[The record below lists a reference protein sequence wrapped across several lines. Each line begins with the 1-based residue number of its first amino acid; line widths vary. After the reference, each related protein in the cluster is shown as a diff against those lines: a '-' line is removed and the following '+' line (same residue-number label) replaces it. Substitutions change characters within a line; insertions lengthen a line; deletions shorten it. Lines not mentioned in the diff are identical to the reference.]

1 MSVSSQPRSAPG
13 RPQARLPECSGAWVD
28 YRPRV
33 LDVLQTLEGYGD
45 RNDWIGTDPYE
56 GLNATRL
63 VGPLRRSF
71 RGRQLIIQSVKRS
84 PVDLRRP
91 LGIEPAQNSATL
103 AWVASCYARSDLL
116 NEEESERKLR
126 RTLDSLKQL
135 RCGGFEEPCWGYHFD
150 TQSRVFFYSR
160 RAPNTIATA
169 FAAQALLDAF
179 DRTGEEWML
188 EEAAGAG
195 RFFLRHI
202 AQTKADRGAYFGY
215 IVGDRSPIQNANTHV
230 CAVLARLSRHLDDER
245 FLRPAQ
251 DGIEYA
257 LSRQRPD
264 GSWLYG
270 ERSDL
275 AWVDGYHHGYVLD
288 ALRVCDDAG
297 LDDRLAGAIE
307 RGLRYYE
314 RELLLPDGTPK
325 YFSHKTY
332 PIDSQ
337 SCAQAI
343 QTFSIA
349 ATRDPSYIEPA
360 RRVFDWTIEQHA
372 SLRRAVHVPAEAV
385 LDQPTCRTCGGWWRR
400 CCLALTHM
408 SNAERRLAEPSETR
422 PEGSREADGTTT
434 KPDSRTPPGAPQRSG
449 APGAEVVLPREPR
462 YRRPQLRRA
471 AGHRPGERHRHVTDL
486 RH

>member
-1 MSVSSQPRSAPG
+1 MSVSSETRSAPVRSSDRG
-13 RPQARLPECSGAWVD
+13 PEGPAAKVG
-28 YRPRV
+28 YRSRV
-33 LDVLQTLEGYGD
+33 RDVLRSLEAYGD
-45 RNDWIGTDPYE
+45 RNDWVGTDPYE

-84 PVDLRRP
+84 PVDLRGP

-103 AWVASCYARSDLL
+103 AWVASSYARGDLL
-116 NEEESERKLR
+116 SEEEGERRLR
-126 RTLDSLKQL
+126 RTLEGLERL
-135 RCGGFEEPCWGYHFD
+135 RCGGFGEPCWGYHFD
-150 TQSRVFFYSR
+150 TQSRVFFYSK

-169 FAAQALLDAF
+169 FVAQALLDAF
-179 DRTGEEWML
+179 DRTGEERLL

-215 IVGDRSPIQNANTHV
+215 IVGDHSPIQNANTHA
-230 CAVLARLSRHLDDER
+230 CAVLARLSRHLDEER
-245 FLRPAQ
+245 FLRAAQ

-270 ERSDL
+270 ERPDL

-288 ALRVCDDAG
+288 ALRVCDDAAV
-297 LDDRLAGAIE
+297 DDRLAGAIE

-349 ATRDPSYIEPA
+349 ATRDPAYIAPA
-360 RRVFDWTIEQHA
+360 RRVFDWTIENM
-372 SLRRAVHVPAEAV
+372 RRPDG
-385 LDQPTCRTCGGWWRR
+385 LFMFQRR
-400 CCLALTHM
+400 RRWSNQLPHMRWVVAALLLALTHM
-408 SNAERRLAEPSETR
+408 SNAERALAEP
-422 PEGSREADGTTT
+422 
-434 KPDSRTPPGAPQRSG
+434 
-449 APGAEVVLPREPR
+449 AEI
-462 YRRPQLRRA
+462 RA
-471 AGHRPGERHRHVTDL
+471 GWFS
-486 RH
+486 